1 MRGLMMDR
9 PLLIADLIEF
19 ASTCHGDT
27 EIVTRTVEGP
37 IHRYTYREANER
49 SKRLALALGRLGIG
63 VGDRLATIAWNTYR
77 HFELYYGISGIGAIC
92 HTINPRLFAEQL
104 IYIVNHAEDRVVFL
118 DLTFVPLLE
127 KLQDQMPLVEHFV
140 VLTDREHLPAGSPLR
155 GLLAYEDL
163 IEGESAD
170 GFLWPTFDENTAS
183 SLCYTSGTTGN
194 PKGVLYSHRSTVL
207 HSYGVCLVDT
217 LRLSSGDSFLPIVP
231 MFHANAWGIPYAA
244 PLVGCKLVFPGPRL
258 DGQSVF
264 ELLEA
269 EEVTQTAGV
278 PTVWLMLL
286 NYLRESGQTLRTVKR
301 VVIGGSAA
309 PRSMIEE
316 FQQTHG
322 AEVVHAWGM
331 TETSPLG
338 TVGSLKRKHAGLS
351 EKEKVDLQLKQGRAM
366 CAVELRVVSED
377 GHVLQRD
384 GATFGELQVR
394 GPWVV
399 QEYFKG
405 EGGQILTVDGFFP
418 TGDVA
423 TIDADGY
430 MQITDRAKDVIKSG
444 GEWISSIDLENE
456 AVAHPKVMEAAVIG
470 VKHPKWA
477 ERPLLLVVPA
487 NRQDPPTRE
496 EVLGFLQGKIA
507 TWWMPDEV
515 LVVDQLPHTATGKIS
530 KLTLRQEYKDY
541 RLPGSEEGA
550 EEKAGE

>member
-9 PLLIADLIEF
+9 PLLIADLLEF
-19 ASTCHGDT
+19 AATYHGDT

-37 IHRYTYREANER
+37 IHRYTYAEASER
-49 SKRLALALGRLGIG
+49 SKRLARALLRLGIG
-63 VGDRLATIAWNTYR
+63 VGDRLATVAWNTYR

-104 IYIVNHAEDRVVFL
+104 VYIVNHAEDRVVFL

-127 KLQDQMPLVEHFV
+127 KVQDQMPQVEHFV
-140 VLTDREHLPAGSPLR
+140 VLTDREHLPASSLR

-163 IEGESAD
+163 LAAETAEGFS
-170 GFLWPTFDENTAS
+170 WPELDENTAS
-183 SLCYTSGTTGN
+183 SLCYTSGTTGH

-217 LRLSSGDSFLPIVP
+217 LALSSADSFLPIVP

-244 PLVGCKLVFPGPRL
+244 PLVGCKLVFPGAKL

-264 ELLEA
+264 ELLDG

-286 NYLRESGQTLRTVKR
+286 NYLRESSQTLRTVKR

-316 FQQTHG
+316 FQDRHG

-338 TVGSLKRKHAGLS
+338 TVGSLKRKHHELS
-351 EKEKVDLQLKQGRAM
+351 PKAKVDLQLKQGRGMA
-366 CAVELRVVSED
+366 AVEMRIVGED
-377 GHVLQRD
+377 GQVLPRD
-384 GATFGELQVR
+384 GQTFGELQVR

-423 TIDADGY
+423 TLDPDGY

-470 VKHPKWA
+470 IRHTKWA
-477 ERPLLLVVPA
+477 ERPLLLLVPC
-487 NRQDPPTRE
+487 NLLEKPTRE
-496 EVLGFLQGKIA
+496 EMLEFLKDKVA
-507 TWWMPDEV
+507 TWWLPDEV
-515 LVVDQLPHTATGKIS
+515 LVVDSLPHTATGKIS
-530 KLTLRQEYKDY
+530 KLTLRQQYKDY
-541 RLPGSEEGA
+541 RLPGDEGGESETTQ
-550 EEKAGE
+550 

>member
-9 PLLIADLIEF
+9 PLLIADLIQF
-19 ASTCHGDT
+19 AATYHGDT

-37 IHRYTYREANER
+37 IHRYTYAEANER
-49 SKRLALALGRLGIG
+49 SKRLALALDRLGIG
-63 VGDRLATIAWNTYR
+63 VGDRLATVAWNTFR
-77 HFELYYGISGIGAIC
+77 HFELYYGVSGIGAVC

-104 IYIVNHAEDRVVFL
+104 IYVVNHAEDRILFL

-127 KLQDQMPLVEHFV
+127 KLQEHLPKVEHFV
-140 VLTDREHLPAGSPLR
+140 LLTDREHMPAASPLR
-155 GLLAYEDL
+155 GLLCYEDL
-163 IEGESAD
+163 LAAENSA
-170 GFLWPTFDENTAS
+170 GFEWPTFDENTAS

-217 LRLSSGDSFLPIVP
+217 LSLSSRDSFLPIVP

-244 PLVGCKLVFPGPRL
+244 PLVGCKLVFPGARL
-258 DGQSVF
+258 DGAGVF
-264 ELLEA
+264 EMLEK

-286 NYLRESGQTLRTVKR
+286 NYLRETGQKLSTVKR

-316 FQQTHG
+316 FQDRLG
-322 AEVVHAWGM
+322 CEVVHAWGM

-338 TVGSLKRKHAGLS
+338 TVGSLKRKHLDLPPR
-351 EKEKVDLQLKQGRAM
+351 EKVDLQLKQGRGM
-366 CAVELRVVSED
+366 GAVELRIVGED
-377 GHVLQRD
+377 GQILPRD
-384 GATFGELQVR
+384 GRTFGELQVR

-399 QEYFKG
+399 SKYFKN
-405 EGGQILTVDGFFP
+405 EGGEILTADGWFP

-423 TIDADGY
+423 TLDPDGF

-487 NRQDPPTRE
+487 NPQDPPTRE
-496 EVLGFLQGKIA
+496 EVLEFLAGKIA
-507 TWWMPDEV
+507 AWWTPDEV
-515 LVVDQLPHTATGKIS
+515 LVVDGLPHTATGKIS
-530 KLTLRQEYKDY
+530 KLTLRQQYKDY
-541 RLPGSEEGA
+541 RLPGCD
-550 EEKAGE
+550 GEMQV

>member
-9 PLLIADLIEF
+9 PLLIADLLEF
-19 ASTCHGDT
+19 AATYHGDT

-37 IHRYTYREANER
+37 IHRYTYAEASER
-49 SKRLALALGRLGIG
+49 SKRLARALLRLGIG
-63 VGDRLATIAWNTYR
+63 VGDRLATVAWNTYR

-104 IYIVNHAEDRVVFL
+104 VYIVNHAEDRVVFL

-127 KLQDQMPLVEHFV
+127 KVQDQMLQVEHFV
-140 VLTDREHLPAGSPLR
+140 VLTDREHLPASSLR

-163 IEGESAD
+163 LAAETAEGFS
-170 GFLWPTFDENTAS
+170 WPELDENTAS
-183 SLCYTSGTTGN
+183 SLCYTSGTTGH

-217 LRLSSGDSFLPIVP
+217 LALSSADSFLPIVP

-244 PLVGCKLVFPGPRL
+244 PLVGCKLVFPGAKL

-264 ELLEA
+264 ELLDG

-286 NYLRESGQTLRTVKR
+286 NYLRESSQTLRTVKR

-316 FQQTHG
+316 FQDRHG

-338 TVGSLKRKHAGLS
+338 TVGSLKRKHHDFSPKA
-351 EKEKVDLQLKQGRAM
+351 KVDLQLKQGRGMA
-366 CAVELRVVSED
+366 AVEMRIVGED
-377 GHVLQRD
+377 GQVLPRD
-384 GATFGELQVR
+384 GQTFGELQVR

-423 TIDADGY
+423 TLDPDGY

-470 VKHPKWA
+470 IRHTKWA
-477 ERPLLLVVPA
+477 ERPLLLLVPC
-487 NRQDPPTRE
+487 NLLEKPTRE
-496 EVLGFLQGKIA
+496 EMLEFLKDKVA
-507 TWWMPDEV
+507 TWWLPDEV
-515 LVVDQLPHTATGKIS
+515 LVVDSLPHTATGKIS
-530 KLTLRQEYKDY
+530 KLTLRQQYKDY
-541 RLPGSEEGA
+541 RLPGDDEGGESETTQ
-550 EEKAGE
+550 